1 MVIAYGIVA
10 HTTLYASLCC
20 LFCSIFLAILIG
32 YTANAKMSD
41 RVVAHSRKIGL
52 PATMMG
58 SSGAGLVI
66 IQWLYVRLVFSHY
79 PEVVVYATV
88 TTVAGSILCV
98 PFIAPVMYHSWK
110 HYHVD
115 HDILDDIGN
124 HRTDD
129 AEKPFGDHRMNHII
143 SSSVI

>member
-88 TTVAGSILCV
+88 TSVTAAIVGILV
-98 PFIAPVMYHSWK
+98 IAPNVQHSWK
-110 HYHVD
+110 HYHS
-115 HDILDDIGN
+115 GK
-124 HRTDD
+124 HRT
-129 AEKPFGDHRMNHII
+129 GDVAHTFM
-143 SSSVI
+143 